1 MHRGRSGDSP
11 IRLLQATAFVAT
23 LDRFAMPPILVAI
36 ARGLD
41 VPLGQ
46 VVQAAGIYFLAY
58 GLMQPVWG
66 MVSDWLGLVRTMRLT
81 LLAAAGMTVMAA
93 FVWDPVSLALTR
105 GLAGG
110 FFGAAFPS
118 TLIYVGD
125 TVAAKNRQHEVT
137 RLMVGVALG
146 TASASVAAGVV
157 ADLFTWR
164 AAFVGTGIAAL
175 VLTWLLRGL
184 PSPTVRRTHTSVWSP
199 LRLVARSRITLLVLG
214 LAFVEGA
221 VLLGSLTVLPPAVEA
236 AGASAAVAGTVTAA
250 YGVAVYGFAR
260 LVGALSRRYDAAWLI
275 ALGGAAAL
283 VACMVMAV
291 SQAPWVATVVAALLG
306 LAWAGMHSSL
316 QTWATEVMPD
326 NRATVVSLFAG
337 SLFVGSAVAAV
348 LVSGLA
354 DAGRYGEIFALA
366 AMAVVPL
373 AVVATWS
380 RARWRAAGKS
390 PVRRREPDIAA

>member
-1 MHRGRSGDSP
+1 VLRGRSGHSP

-23 LDRFAMPPILVAI
+23 VDRFAMPPMLVAI
-36 ARGLD
+36 AHGLD

-46 VVQAAGIYFLAY
+46 IVAAAGIYFLAY
-58 GLMQPVWG
+58 GLSQPVWG
-66 MVSDWLGLVRTMRLT
+66 MVSDWLGLVTTMRLT
-81 LLAAAGMTVMAA
+81 LLAAAATTVSAA
-93 FVWDPVSLALTR
+93 FVWDPVSLAVTR

-125 TVAAKNRQHEVT
+125 TVTATSRQREVT

-164 AAFVGTGIAAL
+164 AAFVGTGIAAML
-175 VLTWLLRGL
+175 LAWMLRGL
-184 PSPTVRRTHTSVWSP
+184 PPPPVRRTHTSVWSP
-199 LRLVARSRITLLVLG
+199 LAVVARSRITLVVLG

-236 AGASAAVAGTVTAA
+236 AGASAGVAGTVAAA
-250 YGVAVYGFAR
+250 YGVAVYVFAR

-275 ALGGAAAL
+275 ALGGVAAL
-283 VACMVMAV
+283 IACAVMAV
-291 SQAPWVATVVAALLG
+291 SQTPWVATGVAALLG

-316 QTWATEVMPD
+316 QTWATEVMPA

-354 DAGRYGEIFALA
+354 NAGRYGAIFAVA
-366 AMAVVPL
+366 AVVVVPL
-373 AVVATWS
+373 AVVATWT
-380 RARWRAAGKS
+380 RARWRAAVES
-390 PVRRREPDIAA
+390 S

>member
-1 MHRGRSGDSP
+1 VHTRRSDTSA

-23 LDRFAMPPILVAI
+23 LDRFAMPPMLVAI
-36 ARGLD
+36 AHGLG

-46 VVQAAGIYFLAY
+46 AVQAAGIYFLAY

-66 MVSDWLGLVRTMRLT
+66 MVSDWLGLVATMRLT
-81 LLAAAGMTVMAA
+81 LLAASVATVAAA
-93 FVWDPVSLALTR
+93 FVWDPLSLAVTR

-110 FFGAAFPS
+110 FFGAAFPAS
-118 TLIYVGD
+118 LIYVGD
-125 TVAAKNRQHEVT
+125 TVAARSRQHEVT

-146 TASASVAAGVV
+146 TASASVAAGLV

-164 AAFVGTGIAAL
+164 AAFVGTGVAAL
-175 VLTWLLRGL
+175 LLVWMLRDLPDPAVIRAHSSVL
-184 PSPTVRRTHTSVWSP
+184 SP
-199 LRLVARSRITLLVLG
+199 LARVARSRVTLLVLA
-214 LAFVEGA
+214 LAFTEGA
-221 VLLGSLTVLPPAVEA
+221 VLLGSLTVLPSAVEA
-236 AGASAAVAGTVTAA
+236 AGATAGVAGTVAAA
-250 YGVAVYGFAR
+250 YGIAVYGFAR
-260 LVGALSRRYDAAWLI
+260 LIGWLSRRYHPAWLI
-275 ALGGAAAL
+275 ALGAAAGL
-283 VACMVMAV
+283 VACGAMAL
-291 SQAPWVATVVAALLG
+291 SQTPWVATVVAALLG

-366 AMAVVPL
+366 ALVVVPL
-373 AVVATWS
+373 GLVATWA
-380 RARWRAAGKS
+380 RARWQPAEAS
-390 PVRRREPDIAA
+390 